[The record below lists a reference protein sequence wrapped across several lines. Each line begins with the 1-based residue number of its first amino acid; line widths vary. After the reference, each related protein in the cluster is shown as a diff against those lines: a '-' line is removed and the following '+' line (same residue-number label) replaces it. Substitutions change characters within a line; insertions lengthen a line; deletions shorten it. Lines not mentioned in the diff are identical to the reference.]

1 VCRCGGGLEREIEVE
16 VRWESLSS
24 VGGQRVASWA
34 WGQTPGVISRRDT
47 NAESRGMVKPGCRL
61 EMSRTGSSQ
70 IINGGRAGPVLG
82 DLPTRP
88 GPLKSPYLA

>member
-1 VCRCGGGLEREIEVE
+1 MCRCGCGVERGPGRGEVVE
-16 VRWESLSS
+16 FVMGR
-24 VGGQRVASWA
+24 QRVASWA
-34 WGQTPGVISRRDT
+34 WGQTPGVVSRRDT
-47 NAESRGMVKPGCRL
+47 NAERRGMVKPGCSL
-61 EMSRTGSSQ
+61 AMSQMGGSQ